1 MRLATLF
8 ALLLVAAAPRA
19 QTFAVVSSAPADH
32 AVSVPL
38 ETTLRLTFSG
48 RVADP
53 TAGAAPNVVIQPT
66 ATLGAPTR
74 SADGLSLTFPLTL
87 QAATRYAVLV
97 LGAEAEAGGGL
108 TAPFALNLTTGP
120 SNGPITVRGTVT
132 GAGSVAPQGSI
143 VALVTGDLATGN
155 IQIVEAAVVEAANG
169 AYAVGPV
176 PIGLY
181 TAGAIRLPLPLGTT
195 AEGFGYGLYD
205 PDGDGTPNP
214 IFATTGVN
222 ITVAPPPPRTAAEDF
237 TGTLAAAEDALG
249 PAPRFLAVDPAVV
262 DAGGMAAGW
271 SYRFEAA
278 TPGEEV
284 RILRVGLFTLPVPFT
299 DGGLDPDPLP
309 PFFIDSPEVLPM
321 LEGRGGAAF
330 RAAHPGETVTV
341 TLESVRGATPLWRA
355 TYRASGGD
363 SMVFETPF
371 NYVDAAD
378 DGPGRASMSLAL
390 RSANPSR
397 GAVSVALRLEAPADV
412 RVTVL
417 DARGRVV
424 ARLVDGPLAAGEARL
439 TWAPG
444 TAAGVYHIVAE
455 AGGRHATLAV
465 TVVR

>member
-1 MRLATLF
+1 MRLA
-8 ALLLVAAAPRA
+8 LLLALVLAAAAPRA
-19 QTFAVVSSAPADH
+19 QTFTVASSAPTDH

-53 TAGAAPNVVIQPT
+53 ATAAAPNVVIQPT

-87 QAATRYAVLV
+87 AADTRYVVLV

-108 TAPFALNLTTGP
+108 TLQFALNLTTGA
-120 SNGPITVRGTVT
+120 SNGPLTVRGTIS
-132 GAGSVAPQGSI
+132 GAGGVQPQGSI
-143 VALVTGDLATGN
+143 VALVTGDLATGD
-155 IQIVEAAVVEAANG
+155 IQIVAADVVEAASG
-169 AYAVGPV
+169 TYAVGPV

-214 IFATTGVN
+214 ILNPTGVG
-222 ITVAPPPPRTAAEDF
+222 ITLAPPPPRTAAEDF
-237 TGTLAAAEDALG
+237 AGTLAAAEDALG
-249 PAPRFLAVDPAVV
+249 TFPRFLTVDPAIV
-262 DAGGMAAGW
+262 DAAGEAAGW
-271 SYRFEAA
+271 SYRFGSAA
-278 TPGEEV
+278 TPGEET
-284 RILRVGLFTLPVPFT
+284 RIVRVGLFTLPVPVS
-299 DGGLDPDPLP
+299 GGAPSSGFPTT
-309 PFFIDSPEVLPM
+309 FFDSPQAIAATEAS
-321 LEGRGGAAF
+321 GGAAF
-330 RAAHPGETVTV
+330 RAAHAAEAITV
-341 TLESVRGATPLWRA
+341 TLETVPFSFYLWRA

-363 SMVFETPF
+363 ELVLETVFAPDLAAS
-371 NYVDAAD
+371 DA
-378 DGPGRASMSLAL
+378 PGAAGLSLAL

-397 GAVSVALRLEAPADV
+397 GAVTVALRLDAPLDV

-417 DARGRVV
+417 DARGRIV

-444 TAAGVYHIVAE
+444 TVSGVYRVVAE
-455 AGGRHATLAV
+455 AGGRRETLAV

>member
-1 MRLATLF
+1 MRLAPLL
-8 ALLLVAAAPRA
+8 ALVLAAAAPRA
-19 QTFAVVSSAPADH
+19 QTFTVTSSVPADH

-38 ETTLRLTFSG
+38 ETTLRLTFSA

-53 TAGAAPNVVIQPT
+53 ATVVPNVVVQPT

-87 QAATRYAVLV
+87 QADTRYVVLV

-108 TAPFALNLTTGP
+108 TLPFALNLTTGTA
-120 SNGPITVRGTVT
+120 NGPFTVRGTVT
-132 GAGSVAPQGSI
+132 GAGGVAPQGSI

-155 IQIVEAAVVEAANG
+155 VQIVAADVVEAASG
-169 AYAVGPV
+169 TYAVGPV
-176 PIGLY
+176 PISLY

-237 TGTLAAAEDALG
+237 AGTLAAAEGALG
-249 PAPRFLAVDPAVV
+249 PSPTFLAVDPAVV
-262 DAGGMAAGW
+262 DVNGTAAGW
-271 SYRFEAA
+271 SYRFGSQA
-278 TPGEEV
+278 TPGDET
-284 RILRVGLFTLPVPFT
+284 RIVRVGLFTLPVPVSA
-299 DGGLDPDPLP
+299 GAPGSGLPTS
-309 PFFIDSPEVLPM
+309 FIDSPEALAAT
-321 LEGRGGAAF
+321 EASGGAAF
-330 RAAHPGETVTV
+330 RAAHTAETVTV
-341 TLESVRGATPLWRA
+341 TLESVPFSFYLWRA

-363 SMVFETPF
+363 ALALETPF
-371 NYVDAAD
+371 APDLAAGDA
-378 DGPGRASMSLAL
+378 PGAAGLSLAL
-390 RSANPSR
+390 RSANPTR
-397 GAVSVALRLEAPADV
+397 TAVAVALRLGAPMSV

-424 ARLVDGPLAAGEARL
+424 ARLVDGPLGAGEARL
-439 TWAPG
+439 VWAPG
-444 TAAGVYHIVAE
+444 TAAGVYRVVAE
-455 AGGRHATLAV
+455 ANGHREALAV